1 MNTETEKPNETEA
14 RFFKNAVGEIIPV
27 LKCNQCIWGVADLFG
42 NWHCTQY
49 EQNTTPDVAEA
60 GFPDFCELP
69 TQSQL
74 ILTQEPT
81 SGWTLQKVCDL
92 LNAALTL
99 DHHAVDNLVTL
110 HVLANKKLAEHPTVQ
125 VRQILGERYTVSFLG
140 LLNGL
145 SDGSKYLVAEYHNT
159 TGKLERF
166 RVYSQEDLEKIDPLE
181 GAIEKMD
188 SK

>member
-1 MNTETEKPNETEA
+1 MSTETAQPTETEA

-27 LKCNQCIWGVADLFG
+27 LKCSQCVWGVADLFG

-49 EQNTTPDVAEA
+49 EQNTTPEIAEA
-60 GFPDFCELP
+60 GFPEFCQLP

-81 SGWTLQKVCDL
+81 PGWLLQKVCDL
-92 LNAALTL
+92 LNDALAL
-99 DHHAVDNLVTL
+99 DHQAVDNLITL

-125 VRQILGERYTVSFLG
+125 VRQTIGSRYTVSFLG

-159 TGKLERF
+159 SGKLERF
-166 RVYSQEDLEKIDPLE
+166 RVYSQEDIEQATSIDDTPE
-181 GAIEKMD
+181 
-188 SK
+188 